1 MSNRLA
7 HESSPYLLQHK
18 DNPVDWYPWGSEAL
32 DRAKQEDRPIL
43 LSVGYAACHWCHVM
57 ERESFENPTIAE
69 LMNRWF
75 VNIKVDREE
84 RPDIDAI
91 YMTALQALAGHG
103 GWPMTVFATPDGKPF
118 FAGTYYPPEDRP
130 GHAGF
135 PRVLASV
142 AEAWENRRGD
152 LEDQAASLTAA
163 VGTAVSPSVGLVDPS
178 ALERAYRT
186 HLENLDHTYG
196 GFGGAPKFPQPPNLE
211 FLLRA
216 GSKEWA
222 PEAWNALTLT
232 LEKMADG
239 GIYDHLGGGF
249 ARYAVDRIW
258 LVPHFEKMLYDN
270 ANLARLYLRAGQV
283 VDRQDFLRVAQE
295 TLEYILQ
302 DLGLPGGGFATSEDA
317 DSEGEEGKFY
327 VFTATEF
334 ADIVRD
340 NTDLM
345 AGYFGVSPEG
355 NFEGSNILHR
365 AVASEDLATTAGLS
379 TDEIDAI
386 ITEAKQA
393 LLAARSR
400 RQRPGLD
407 DKVVVAWNGLAI
419 RALAEAGAVL
429 NKPDYLAAAERNAT
443 FILEHCR
450 RADGRLYRTWRRGTP
465 GPLAVLEDYGGYA
478 LGLLTLYQA
487 TGNTTWYM
495 EAETLIDDMLRLFR
509 DDAGFYATGSDAE
522 ELITR
527 PTDAMDNPS
536 ASGNSLAAEALHIS
550 HLLSGRSDRLVAQD
564 AILRAGAELMNRHP
578 TAVGHLLAVQYTV
591 DDDNL
596 EVAITGSPTRPLS
609 DVIWQ
614 RFRPNVVLALRR
626 SDEDE
631 KIVPLLAG
639 KGQPDDG
646 ALAYVCRQFACQAP
660 VSDPK
665 ILAAQL
671 D

>member
-84 RPDIDAI
+84 RPDIDSI

-103 GWPMTVFATPDGKPF
+103 GWPMTVFATPEGKPF

-142 AEAWENRRGD
+142 AEAWEHRRSD
-152 LEDQAASLTAA
+152 LEDQAAHLTAA
-163 VGTAVSPSVGLVDPS
+163 VGKAVSPDLARVEPS
-178 ALERAYRT
+178 ALEKAYRI
-186 HLENLDHTYG
+186 HLENLDSVYG

-211 FLLRA
+211 FLLRV
-216 GSKEWA
+216 GSREWA

-232 LEKMADG
+232 LGKMADG

-270 ANLARLYLRAGQV
+270 ANLSRLYLRAGQV
-283 VDRQDFLRVAQE
+283 ADRDDFLHVAQE
-295 TLEYILQ
+295 TLDYILD
-302 DLGLPGGGFATSEDA
+302 DLGLPDGGFATSEDA

-327 VFTATEF
+327 VFSASEF
-334 ADIVRD
+334 ANIVGD
-340 NTDLM
+340 HADLL
-345 AGYFGVSPEG
+345 AGYFGVTPEG
-355 NFEGSNILHR
+355 NFEGNNILHR
-365 AVASEDLATTAGLS
+365 AIAVEDLATSAGLS
-379 TDEIDAI
+379 TAVIGSVIA
-386 ITEAKQA
+386 EAKQA
-393 LLAARSR
+393 LLETRNR
-400 RQRPGLD
+400 RVRPGLD

-429 NKPDYLAAAERNAT
+429 DRPDYLAAAERNAR
-443 FILEHCR
+443 FILDQCR
-450 RADGRLYRTWRRGTP
+450 RADGRLYRTWRQGTP

-487 TGNTTWYM
+487 TGDTTWYQ
-495 EAETLIDDMLRLFR
+495 EAESLIDEMLHLFR

-527 PTDAMDNPS
+527 PTDVMDNPS

-550 HLLSGRSDRLVAQD
+550 YLLSGRSDRLVAQD
-564 AILRAGAELMNRHP
+564 SLFRAGAELMNRHP
-578 TAVGHLLAVQYTV
+578 TAVGHLLAVQHTV
-591 DDDNL
+591 EADNL
-596 EVAITGSPTRPLS
+596 EVAITGSPTKPLS
-609 DVIWQ
+609 DVVWKK
-614 RFRPNVVLALRR
+614 FRPNVVLALRIT
-626 SDEDE
+626 SEDE
-631 KIVPLLAG
+631 RIVPLLAG
-639 KGQPDDG
+639 KGQTGEG

-665 ILAAQL
+665 SLAAQL